1 MVILI
6 DNGHGYNTSGK
17 YSPLLKNSGLNI
29 DEAFIK
35 DGRFKEYLYTRFIAK
50 DIVDILKSMDY
61 DARLLTPED
70 NDISLTERVNRVN
83 KICNTYGAGNVLLIS
98 IHANAIGDGNNW
110 MTGKGWEAYTT
121 RGTTNSDKLAS
132 FLYKRA
138 HSNFENRS
146 VREDWSDGDADK
158 ESDFYIIKKANCPA
172 VLTENFFFSSKEDL
186 KYMTSDEGLH
196 AVVRTHVE
204 GIIDYI
210 ESKK

>member
-6 DNGHGYNTSGK
+6 DNGHGHNTSGK
-17 YSPLLKNSGLNI
+17 YSPLLKNSGLDI
-29 DEAFIK
+29 DAAFIK

-70 NDISLTERVNRVN
+70 NDISLSERVNRVN
-83 KICNTYGAGNVLLIS
+83 KVCNTYGAGNVLLIS

-138 HSNFENRS
+138 HSNFENRN

-172 VLTENFFFSSKEDL
+172 VLSENFFFTNQEDL